1 MSCRSGCLYLT
12 LAPCQH
18 PRVLTWLTSKPFPL
32 PWFTDEAEE
41 YYKTSVQALV
51 QGELVPADVYVF
63 KDEYSPTQLDFNSA
77 AHPAVPSMLVVCLRT
92 AHASRLTH
100 WSKSCACCAQKA
112 AVARRVGLRGVEG
125 AASGQV
131 AQSMTQLE
139 MGSGDWD
146 YEHFLNH
153 ELEPY
158 LAMTK
163 EFMAEEFGDR

>member
-1 MSCRSGCLYLT
+1 MKNAFVYGT
-12 LAPCQH
+12 LQAKGVCQALLK
-18 PRVLTWLTSKPFPL
+18 RVPASKPASITGYSRFKVKNAVFPAIVPDKPDKIVQGMVL
-32 PWFTDEAEE
+32 FDLTPHEQHILDVYEAEE

-63 KDEYSPTQLDFNSA
+63 KDEY
-77 AHPAVPSMLVVCLRT
+77 R
-92 AHASRLTH
+92 
-100 WSKSCACCAQKA
+100 
-112 AVARRVGLRGVEG
+112 
-125 AASGQV
+125 
-131 AQSMTQLE
+131 TQLE